1 MIMKSATITSKG
13 QVTIPKEV
21 RDYLKLEIGSKISF
35 AIDENGTVKIIPL
48 NVPVTAL
55 SGILHRPDLAAATID
70 DMEAAVALG
79 AVPEAIAQGA
89 SDWT

>member
-1 MIMKSATITSKG
+1 MKSATITSKG

-55 SGILHRPDLAAATID
+55 SGMLRRPGLAAATIE
-70 DMEAAVALG
+70 DMES
-79 AVPEAIAQGA
+79 AIAQGA
-89 SDWT
+89 CDRA